1 MINSSWLSQNDPR
14 KRRPTL
20 KSIGRFSQ
28 IGHTLHYVMSFSI
41 LFHDDSN
48 VSSYECSQTYVI
60 FLYNEDR
67 TVKAAHYFRDGQEE
81 KKNEIYTHGF
91 VCPNP

>member
-1 MINSSWLSQNDPR
+1 
-14 KRRPTL
+14 
-20 KSIGRFSQ
+20 
-28 IGHTLHYVMSFSI
+28 MSFND

-81 KKNEIYTHGF
+81 RRMKFIHIVSFAPIPEYL
-91 VCPNP
+91 CCDSM